1 MRFVADINVTSLES
15 CSLDVLSMLTVNK
28 CLMLHPLS
36 RDVSTYPL
44 TISTYDVIITRD
56 HL

>member
-44 TISTYDVIITRD
+44 TISTYDVIITRA